1 MSGVSDKIADMPQD
15 VRDKLNE
22 VFAAIHEAGKAKG
35 EAKGRKEGEEKGR
48 KEGVALAV
56 QVLAPS
62 ETPHPIV
69 NDAANENPDTQIAI
83 TNTQQL
89 AHRVCMQ
96 LAISGVLEP
105 KKNPLSTLNVL
116 STGW

>member
-1 MSGVSDKIADMPQD
+1 MSGVSDKIGDMPQD

-35 EAKGRKEGEEKGR
+35 EAKGL

-69 NDAANENPDTQIAI
+69 NEAANENPDTQIAI

-96 LAISGVLEP
+96 LTTSDVLEP
-105 KKNPLSTLNVL
+105 IVSIVKTHR
-116 STGW
+116 

>member
-1 MSGVSDKIADMPQD
+1 MSGVSDKIGDMPQD

-35 EAKGRKEGEEKGR
+35 EAKGL

-69 NDAANENPDTQIAI
+69 NEAANENPDTQIAI

-96 LAISGVLEP
+96 LTTSDVLEP
-105 KKNPLSTLNVL
+105 IVSIVKTLC
-116 STGW
+116 

>member
-35 EAKGRKEGEEKGR
+35 RTEGEEKGR

-69 NDAANENPDTQIAI
+69 NDAANESPDTQIAI

-96 LAISGVLEP
+96 LATSGVLEP
-105 KKNPLSTLNVL
+105 IVSF
-116 STGW
+116 

>member
-35 EAKGRKEGEEKGR
+35 EAKGRKEGEAKGR

-89 AHRVCMQ
+89 THRVCMQ
-96 LAISGVLEP
+96 LATSDVLEP
-105 KKNPLSTLNVL
+105 IVSIVKTLC
-116 STGW
+116 

>member
-1 MSGVSDKIADMPQD
+1 MPQD
-15 VRDKLNE
+15 VLDKLNE

-35 EAKGRKEGEEKGR
+35 ATEGR

-69 NDAANENPDTQIAI
+69 NEAGNENPDTEIAI

-89 AHRVCMQ
+89 AHRVCIQ
-96 LAISGVLEP
+96 LVTS
-105 KKNPLSTLNVL
+105 
-116 STGW
+116 

>member
-35 EAKGRKEGEEKGR
+35 EAKGL

-56 QVLAPS
+56 QALAPS

-96 LAISGVLEP
+96 LATSDVLEP
-105 KKNPLSTLNVL
+105 IVSIVKTLC
-116 STGW
+116 

>member
-1 MSGVSDKIADMPQD
+1 MSGVSDKIGCMPQD
-15 VRDKLNE
+15 VRDQLNE

-35 EAKGRKEGEEKGR
+35 RKEGEDKGR
-48 KEGVALAV
+48 KAGVSIAV

-69 NDAANENPDTQIAI
+69 NEAGNENPDTQIAI

-89 AHRVCMQ
+89 AHRVCIQ
-96 LAISGVLEP
+96 LVTS
-105 KKNPLSTLNVL
+105 
-116 STGW
+116 